1 MFRRDTPMAMKR
13 GSILVKRKTAA
24 VLAIMLWVFLLL
36 CVGYTARQGGWADH
50 PVLLILTAVI
60 PWAIFLTWFGLKATS
75 RPLVR
80 SLTPCLLTVCV
91 VQWLGW
97 AGVPLTRPL
106 LIGLFIAV
114 VFLELLLIPAISFF
128 RQRRL
133 VLRFNA
139 AYAAK
144 EAGGSC
150 AELLAEIERCEE
162 GLKNCSGLDI
172 TYGGI
177 PFKYMIL
184 LHKAALLREMGR
196 KQESIALYQEV
207 CPKIK
212 DPETQKALQEE
223 VRRLKEEWP

>member
-13 GSILVKRKTAA
+13 GSILMKRKTAA

-36 CVGYTARQGGWADH
+36 CVGYTARQGRWADH
-50 PVLLILTAVI
+50 PVLLSLIAVI

-80 SLTPCLLTVCV
+80 SLTLCLLTACV

-106 LIGLFIAV
+106 LIGLLIAV
-114 VFLELLLIPAISFF
+114 VFLEFLLIPAISFF

-133 VLRFNA
+133 VLRFSA

-150 AELLAEIERCEE
+150 AELLAEIEQCEK
-162 GLKNCSGLDI
+162 GLKNCNGLDI

-184 LHKAALLREMGR
+184 LHKAALLREIGR

-212 DPETQKALQEE
+212 DLETQKALQEE

>member
-1 MFRRDTPMAMKR
+1 MSRRDTPMAMKR

-36 CVGYTARQGGWADH
+36 CVGYTARQGGWVDH
-50 PVLLILTAVI
+50 PVLLVLTAVI
-60 PWAIFLTWFGLKATS
+60 PWAIFLTWF
-75 RPLVR
+75 
-80 SLTPCLLTVCV
+80 CLLTVCV

-106 LIGLFIAV
+106 LVGLLIAV

-184 LHKAALLREMGR
+184 LHKAALLREIGR

-223 VRRLKEEWP
+223 VRQLKEEWP

>member
-1 MFRRDTPMAMKR
+1 M
-13 GSILVKRKTAA
+13 KRKTAA
-24 VLAIMLWVFLLL
+24 SLAIMLWVFLLL
-36 CVGYTARQGGWADH
+36 WVGYTAMQGGWADH
-50 PVLLILTAVI
+50 PVLLILITVI
-60 PWAIFLTWFGLKATS
+60 PWAVCLTWFGLKATD
-75 RPLVR
+75 RPLVQ
-80 SLTPCLLTVCV
+80 SLTLCLVTVCEV
-91 VQWLGW
+91 LWLNW

-106 LIGLFIAV
+106 LLGLLITV
-114 VFLELLLIPAISFF
+114 VGLEILLIPAVSFF
-128 RQRRL
+128 RQQRL

-162 GLKNCSGLDI
+162 GLKFCNGLDI

-212 DPETQKALQEE
+212 DPETQKALLDEI
-223 VRRLKEEWP
+223 RCLKEEWP

>member
-1 MFRRDTPMAMKR
+1 MKR
-13 GSILVKRKTAA
+13 KAAA
-24 VLAIMLWVFLLL
+24 VLSIILWIFLLFW
-36 CVGYTARQGGWADH
+36 VGYNARQGDWADH
-50 PVLLILTAVI
+50 PVLLILIAVI
-60 PWAIFLTWFGLKATS
+60 PWAVFLTWFGLKATD

-80 SLTPCLLTVCV
+80 SLTLCLITVCM

-97 AGVPLTRPL
+97 TGVPLTWPL
-106 LIGLFIAV
+106 LLGLLIAV
-114 VFLELLLIPAISFF
+114 VGLELLLIPAISFF
-128 RQRRL
+128 RQQRL
-133 VLRFNA
+133 VLRFSA

-162 GLKNCSGLDI
+162 GLKFCNGLDI

-184 LHKAALLREMGR
+184 LHKAALFREMGR
-196 KQESIALYQEV
+196 KQESIALYQQV

-212 DPETQKALQEE
+212 DPETQKTLQEE
-223 VRRLKEEWP
+223 IKRLKDEWP

>member
-50 PVLLILTAVI
+50 PILLILTAFI

-97 AGVPLTRPL
+97 VGVPLTRPL
-106 LIGLFIAV
+106 LIGLLIAV

-196 KQESIALYQEV
+196 KQESIALYQQV

>member
-1 MFRRDTPMAMKR
+1 MKR
-13 GSILVKRKTAA
+13 KAAA
-24 VLAIMLWVFLLL
+24 VLAVILWVFLLIL
-36 CVGYTARQGGWADH
+36 VGYTAREGIWVDH
-50 PVLLILTAVI
+50 PVLLILVSII
-60 PWAIFLTWFGLKATS
+60 PWAVFLILSGLMSTD

-80 SLTPCLLTVCV
+80 SLILFLVCV
-91 VQWLGW
+91 CEALWLGW
-97 AGVPLTRPL
+97 AGVPMTRPL
-106 LIGLFIAV
+106 LFGILIAAA
-114 VFLELLLIPAISFF
+114 FLELLLIPAISFF
-128 RQRRL
+128 RQRRI

-162 GLKNCSGLDI
+162 GLKTCSGLDI

-177 PFKYMIL
+177 PFKYMIR

-223 VRRLKEEWP
+223 VKRLKEEWP